1 MSSFPAQF
9 GAPGWLL
16 EPQLLDWAVAPQ
28 EQHAVLLKDWVH
40 WLHAGSRAATLEQI
54 LFLVVVYQFFWDCHS
69 ALWIHWW
76 QHVISC
82 IYEVTTKR
90 HDKKYV
96 FLALGNRGMQTFK
109 LLNFAQYQFL
119 QSNRCWSTII
129 GSLSSLPKVK
139 LQDFNIF
146 TNYARQL
153 FFIPNLLLFCSWYH

>member
-40 WLHAGSRAATLEQI
+40 WLHAGLRAATLEQI
-54 LFLVVVYQFFWDCHS
+54 LFLVVGHGFFWDCYS

-90 HDKKYV
+90 HDKKISWNLQITRSTLKYLKCTSNNI
-96 FLALGNRGMQTFK
+96 FGTEKPKRYACIQTFK
-109 LLNFAQYQFL
+109 L
-119 QSNRCWSTII
+119 RTI
-129 GSLSSLPKVK
+129 P
-139 LQDFNIF
+139 IF
-146 TNYARQL
+146 TEHQVLIYYNWISL
-153 FFIPNLLLFCSWYH
+153 FPPQS